1 VDAVQLLLEGTSVA
15 TLREAPH
22 GRSILILVVPLP
34 TSGLVIEVLV
44 TEAAAALVLVVKIIA
59 LEVIIFVLEAVGVL
73 LLEVICG

>member
-1 VDAVQLLLEGTSVA
+1 MDAVQLLLEGTSVA

-44 TEAAAALVLVVKIIA
+44 TEAALVLVVKIIA

>member
-44 TEAAAALVLVVKIIA
+44 TEAALVLVVKIIA